1 MYNSTSHA
9 ALSLR
14 TKLVLSYLAVILGTV
29 LVLSFAVSWAQQNY
43 YFNLQRHRL
52 EATADQVELAI
63 EQGLIFSHSQRFTN
77 NLFDPGALL
86 ALMSKGDTM
95 PQCLQSFTG
104 ANNCNNPIL
113 TQALSQALQGE
124 STDFGEIQLT
134 APDDGSV
141 DGNISAVYT
150 SRPLRINGHIVSAM
164 FLAEPQLSSPRF
176 GFLQQIQEV
185 NQAIIIAG
193 FLVAGIALFTSILLV
208 QRLTQPLQNL
218 TIAAEQMKQ
227 GKYAQRVSLPR
238 KLDELGQ
245 LGLTFNEMA
254 DTIEADIT
262 ELRRQD
268 QVRRDLIANIAHD
281 LATPLTAIQGFSEA
295 LADDVISDADG
306 RQETAQRIGREVQRL
321 RRLVADIQQMTSLE
335 AGHTKLDLA
344 PLDIHAQ
351 VDETIAVIVSECEQK
366 GINVSNAIEPTTP
379 QVIADSDRIT
389 QVLLNLV
396 DNACRHT
403 PADGTIRIGATV
415 QGHYLLIWVSDTGTG
430 IDPTDLPHIFE
441 RFYRADRSRTT
452 STGGSGLGL
461 SIVKAIITAHGGKI
475 WAESALGQ
483 GTRITFTLPIVTQTG
498 TTIAGTS
505 PHTLRATGSSV

>member
-1 MYNSTSHA
+1 MENNTSYS

-29 LVLSFAVSWAQQNY
+29 LVLSFAVSWAVQNY
-43 YFNLQRHRL
+43 YFNLQKHRL
-52 EATADQVELAI
+52 QATAYEVERDI
-63 EQGLIFSHSQRFTN
+63 EHGIIFSHGHHFTA
-77 NLFDPGALL
+77 NLYEAGTLF
-86 ALMSKGDTM
+86 ALMIPGENM
-95 PQCLQSFTG
+95 PICQQAFIG
-104 ANNCNNPIL
+104 ADNCNNPIL
-113 TQALSQALQGE
+113 TKALHQALQGK
-124 STDFGEIQLT
+124 STDFSEIQLI
-134 APDDGSV
+134 APEG
-141 DGNISAVYT
+141 GNISSIYT
-150 SRPLRINGHIVSAM
+150 SRPLQVNDHIIGAM
-164 FLAEPQLSSPRF
+164 FLAEPQISPKF
-176 GFLQQIQEV
+176 SFLQQIHQINE
-185 NQAIIIAG
+185 AILIAG
-193 FLVAGIALFTSILLV
+193 FVVAGIALFTSVLLV
-208 QRLTQPLQNL
+208 RRLTQPLEDL
-218 TIAAEQMKQ
+218 TVAAEQMKLGQ
-227 GKYAQRVSLPR
+227 YTQRVSLPK

-295 LADDVISDADG
+295 LADNVISDSDE

-351 VDETIAVIVSECEQK
+351 VDETIAVIAPECEQQ
-366 GINVSNAIEPTTP
+366 GIHMHNDIKPSIP

-396 DNACRHT
+396 DNARRHT
-403 PADGTIRIGATV
+403 PDGGTIRVGATL
-415 QGHYLLIWVSDTGTG
+415 QDHYLYIWVNDTGIG
-430 IDPTDLPHIFE
+430 IDPADLPHIFQ

-461 SIVKAIITAHGGKI
+461 SIVKAIITAHGGTI

-483 GTRITFTLPIVTQTG
+483 GTRITFTLPIVMQTQT
-498 TTIAGTS
+498 TTSTHS
-505 PHTLRATGSSV
+505 EREY